1 MTPPKKSTLP
11 VTEPTLIAVSSAS
24 YPTLPETYNE
34 FNAPPITTG
43 ALTSSLTDIPTPSNP
58 VTDLTEID
66 STDSVILIA
75 PSMFPYKS
83 ILPSI
88 EDV

>member
-24 YPTLPETYNE
+24 YPTLPETYKE

-43 ALTSSLTDIPTPSNP
+43 ALTSPITVIPTPSNP
-58 VTDLTEID
+58 ETEATLID
-66 STDSVILIA
+66 STDPVVSIA